1 MDKNE
6 VLLTD
11 LESRINNLIASQD
24 EVEKTLYRSE
34 EEESVQTT
42 IMERIENGY
51 KALNRRLAY
60 SEKNRWGYSPAGW
73 MSKKLV
79 SKHLNSMK
87 SGLYS
92 IFPIPCKGQ
101 GCPYRQSC
109 LAAQNS
115 MEPPIGEPCVI
126 EVAKIEQLVVSYA
139 SEFDI
144 SASSV
149 TDRVIM
155 QELIQL
161 DLLMDRCQCLLAQD
175 ADVLQDVVVGS
186 TEDGDTY
193 TQPVISRYLEAWEKL
208 SRRRQAL
215 FDEMIATRKSRKDAK
230 APQVS
235 EEDYLMKM
243 VNADK
248 NLFEVE
254 QRPEQY
260 RT

>member
-1 MDKNE
+1 M
-6 VLLTD
+6 
-11 LESRINNLIASQD
+11 
-24 EVEKTLYRSE
+24 
-34 EEESVQTT
+34 
-42 IMERIENGY
+42 MERIEEGY
-51 KALNRRLAY
+51 RALSRRLAS

-92 IFPIPCKGQ
+92 VFPIPCKGR

-139 SEFDI
+139 TEFDI
-144 SASSV
+144 SAASV

-175 ADVLQDVVVGS
+175 ADVLQEVVVGS

-215 FDEMIATRKSRKDAK
+215 FDEMLATRKSKKDLK
-230 APQVS
+230 KSPVS
-235 EEDYLMKM
+235 EEDYLMNIVK
-243 VNADK
+243 ADK
-248 NLFEVE
+248 GLFEVE
-254 QRPEQY
+254 ERPEKY
-260 RT
+260 RA

>member
-1 MDKNE
+1 MDNKN
-6 VLLTD
+6 VPLTD
-11 LESRINNLIASQD
+11 IELRIDNLIKSQD
-24 EVEKTLYRSE
+24 EVEKALYRSE
-34 EEESVQTT
+34 AEESIQNSM
-42 IMERIENGY
+42 MERIENGY
-51 KALNRRLAY
+51 KALNRRLSY

-92 IFPIPCKGQ
+92 IYPIPCKGQ
-101 GCPYRQSC
+101 GCPYKQSC

-115 MEPPIGEPCVI
+115 MEPPLGEPCVI
-126 EVAKIEQLVVSYA
+126 EVAKIEQLIVSYA

-215 FDEMIATRKSRKDAK
+215 FDEMIATRKSKKNMK
-230 APQVS
+230 APSVS
-235 EEDYLMKM
+235 EEDYLMNM
-243 VNADK
+243 VNTDK
-248 NLFEVE
+248 DLFEVE